1 MRTHIAGLIAA
12 FSTLTLAAQDE
23 PDLFTKLDTNKD
35 GFVTADE
42 VPEAN
47 KTLFERLLRNADK
60 NSDSKLSKEEF
71 QAGLRPAEGPRPSLD
86 GGAGRPGQPGNP
98 AARPDPRQAEQ
109 MFAQADRNNDG
120 KLTKDE
126 IPEDRRERFSQ
137 MLERLNPGGDSLTKE
152 QFVRGMMFM
161 AQGAPPAPGN
171 RPNPAN
177 FANRE
182 QFEALFDRTDS
193 NSDGKLTKD
202 EIPEER
208 QGMRLILDRAGGES
222 ITKEQFVRGM
232 MAMAQNPGQPPRPEG
247 APPRRPDGPPGGPPP
262 GGGLFAA
269 LDTDRDGQLS
279 NAEIVGAGSA
289 LLKLD
294 RNNDGKLT
302 PDEIFAGGPGAVRGS
317 PDPARP
323 GDARPGEPR
332 RPGDGQPPGQR
343 RPGQP
348 GDQSPEAFRERLKQ
362 ADTNNDGKLSK
373 DEAPPFLKE
382 RFDRLDTNSD
392 GFIDQEETRRLLDQ
406 RPRDGAPP
414 NRRPNGDQSRRN
426 SGDKN

>member
-1 MRTHIAGLIAA
+1 MRVHIAAL
-12 FSTLTLAAQDE
+12 FTTLTALPLAAQDDS
-23 PDLFTKLDTNKD
+23 DLFTKLDANKD

-47 KTLFERLLRNADK
+47 KALFDRLLRNADK

-71 QAGLRPAEGPRPSLD
+71 QAGLKPAEGPRPPL
-86 GGAGRPGQPGNP
+86 GGAERPGFPGT
-98 AARPDPRQAEQ
+98 RPDPRELFNRMDA
-109 MFAQADRNNDG
+109 NKDG

-126 IPEDRRERFSQ
+126 LAQRERLPENFALLDANSDGSISQ
-137 MLERLNPGGDSLTKE
+137 DE
-152 QFVRGMMFM
+152 FM
-161 AQGAPPAPGN
+161 EFGRRFGQRPPGAPNQNNQAN
-171 RPNPAN
+171 QANP
-177 FANRE
+177 
-182 QFEALFDRTDS
+182 QVFEALFDRTDS

-202 EIPEER
+202 EVPEER
-208 QGMRLILDRAGGES
+208 QVMRSVLERAGGEIS
-222 ITKEQFVRGM
+222 KDQFVRGM
-232 MAMAQNPGQPPRPEG
+232 TAAMQAGGQPPRPDG
-247 APPRRPDGPPGGPPP
+247 APQRRPDGAPGSPPP

-302 PDEIFAGGPGAVRGS
+302 PDEVFAAGPGRPGERRPGDGRPGDRAGRGS
-317 PDPARP
+317 PDPAP
-323 GDARPGEPR
+323 GD
-332 RPGDGQPPGQR
+332 R
-343 RPGQP
+343 RPGQRGP
-348 GDQSPEAFRERLKQ
+348 GSLEAFRDRLKQ

-392 GFIDQEETRRLLDQ
+392 GFLDQEETRRLLDQ
-406 RPRDGAPP
+406 RPRPNSDQPRRDGE
-414 NRRPNGDQSRRN
+414 
-426 SGDKN
+426 DKK